1 MTLAQEFSGA
11 FGKKFS
17 EQLFLRKHLREIES
31 TRQKLTCLKSTIKT
45 LEKGLNKP
53 DLTEITTVF
62 LLVYPLNSPSYCF
75 LHPAEKYLRKV
86 INKSNRTTPIDLL

>member
-1 MTLAQEFSGA
+1 MTLAQVFSGA

-31 TRQKLTCLKSTIKT
+31 TRQRLPCLKSTIKT
-45 LEKGLNKP
+45 LEK

-62 LLVYPLNSPSYCF
+62 LLMYPLNSPSYCF
-75 LHPAEKYLRKV
+75 LHPAEKYFRKV